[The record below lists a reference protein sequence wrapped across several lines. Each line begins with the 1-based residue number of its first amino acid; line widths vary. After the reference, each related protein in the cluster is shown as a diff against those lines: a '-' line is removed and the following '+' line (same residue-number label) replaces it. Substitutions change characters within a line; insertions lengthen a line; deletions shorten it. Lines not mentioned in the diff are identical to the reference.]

1 MFSLDI
7 VFCDLG
13 QGAQVL
19 PAQSSQEHD
28 KRQVNG
34 GVVASGDELAVGQVL
49 CPDVGDDLLG
59 SAG

>member
-19 PAQSSQEHD
+19 PAQGSQEHEE
-28 KRQVNG
+28 RQVNG
-34 GVVASGDELAVGQVL
+34 RVVASGDELAVGKTL
-49 CPDVGDDLLG
+49 CPDVGDELPGL
-59 SAG
+59 AG